1 MTADDTISSLF
12 YAISYFPGFDEFFW
26 FSFYGMIQNVF
37 LKKKNFEE
45 KKYENK
51 MNLDSSS
58 WMSILKKHAR
68 IKGEL
73 FLYRKYASKPPHPHP
88 ANSNIPSPLRIFF
101 SLFRTKKG
109 NRVVKKLYACL
120 ML

>member
-26 FSFYGMIQNVF
+26 FSFYGMIQNFF

-45 KKYENK
+45 KKYEKK

-68 IKGEL
+68 IKGGL
-73 FLYRKYASKPPHPHP
+73 FLYQKYASKPPTPTRQTQIFP
-88 ANSNIPSPLRIFF
+88 PPSVFFF
-101 SLFRTKKG
+101 SLFHTKKG